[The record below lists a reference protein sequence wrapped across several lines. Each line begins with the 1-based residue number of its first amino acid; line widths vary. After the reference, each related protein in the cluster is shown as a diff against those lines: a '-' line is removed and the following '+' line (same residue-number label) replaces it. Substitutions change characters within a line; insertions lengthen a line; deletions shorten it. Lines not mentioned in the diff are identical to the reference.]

1 MKERGLT
8 PKQARFVDEYLK
20 DLNATQAAIRA
31 GYSKKTAEWIGP
43 QLLTKNHVA
52 EAVSG
57 RMKARSD
64 RTEITQDM
72 VLRRYWEIATANPN
86 ELVQFRRVC
95 CRHCYGDGH
104 AYQWIDEAEYERSVA
119 CAEKEELDPPTN
131 DGGYGFKPTLGPH
144 PKCPKCFGEGHGEVF
159 ANDTRDVSPAA
170 LALYAGVKQTKE
182 GFEVKLN
189 DQVAALRDVARHLGM
204 FNDKLDLNVTGP
216 LAERL
221 ARARAR
227 NG

>member
-8 PKQARFVDEYLK
+8 PKQATFVDEYLK

-52 EAVSG
+52 EAVAS
-57 RMKARSD
+57 RMRAREK
-64 RTEITQDM
+64 RTEITQDR
-72 VLRRYWEIATANPN
+72 VLQEYARLAFIDPAKLFDESGRPLPIQQMDEDTRRAIIGVDVAT
-86 ELVQFRRVC
+86 V
-95 CRHCYGDGH
+95 G
-104 AYQWIDEAEYERSVA
+104 
-119 CAEKEELDPPTN
+119 N
-131 DGGYGFKPTLGPH
+131 DQMGI
-144 PKCPKCFGEGHGEVF
+144 GEVLKLRL
-159 ANDTRDVSPAA
+159 ADKRAA
-170 LALYAGVKQTKE
+170 L
-182 GFEVKLN
+182 
-189 DQVAALRDVARHLGM
+189 DSVARHLGM